1 MELLRL
7 PPLPG
12 NQAMEGRGMRERDD
26 VRDERGM
33 RDMNERDMRDAR
45 DMRPMSLT
53 PLMSL
58 APSTKGATNE
68 H

>member
-1 MELLRL
+1 
-7 PPLPG
+7 
-12 NQAMEGRGMRERDD
+12 MRERDD

-33 RDMNERDMRDAR
+33 SERDMRDAR

-53 PLMSL
+53 PPTSL

>member
-26 VRDERGM
+26 ERDERGM
-33 RDMNERDMRDAR
+33 RDMSER

-53 PLMSL
+53 PLTSL
-58 APSTKGATNE
+58 APSTKGGNQ
-68 H
+68 